1 MNKKKMMSLK
11 KPLTLGRSN
20 KSPRKRK
27 KGNDPVWSQSRRKKE
42 KITSKKLKKLD
53 KGQFYIHIDGN
64 VYRKKTG
71 QKLPLHGL
79 SQELRKE
86 KKDWKKIREITKGL
100 PVVIH
105 GDPENKKKKKRKRKN
120 SRRSSSRSKSSSSSS
135 SSLPPDLEPIEM
147 ATYVPE

>member
-11 KPLTLGRSN
+11 KPLTLGRLN
-20 KSPRKRK
+20 KSPRKQK
-27 KGNDPVWSQSRRKKE
+27 KGNDPVWSQSRRRKE
-42 KITSKKLKKLD
+42 KLSRKKLYKLD
-53 KGQFYIHIDGN
+53 KDHFYVNIDGN

-71 QKLPLHGL
+71 KRLPLRGL
-79 SQELRKE
+79 SKELRKK

-105 GDPENKKKKKRKRKN
+105 GDPENQKKKKNKK
-120 SRRSSSRSKSSSSSS
+120 SRRSRSKSSSSSS

>member
-20 KSPRKRK
+20 KSPRKQK
-27 KGNDPVWSQSRRKKE
+27 KGNDPVWSQSRRRKE
-42 KITSKKLKKLD
+42 KLSRKKLYKLD
-53 KGQFYIHIDGN
+53 KDHFYVNIDGN

-71 QKLPLHGL
+71 KRLPLRGL
-79 SQELRKE
+79 SKELRKK
-86 KKDWKKIREITKGL
+86 KKDWKKIREITKVL
-100 PVVIH
+100 PVVVH
-105 GDPENKKKKKRKRKN
+105 GDPENKKKKK
-120 SRRSSSRSKSSSSSS
+120 SRRSRSKSSSSS